1 VSDYRISTKAAV
13 SRFADV
19 GQGINTEDKTIA
31 MSLGGGKKKKKK
43 PSGFVWGGGGKPS
56 TISWC
61 GASRKLLNKPWRFT
75 RLQFCVLVRGLGVLK
90 RPRYLARVSRTFK
103 LQRDALSPHGFAEN

>member
-19 GQGINTEDKTIA
+19 GEGISTEDKTIA
-31 MSLGGGKKKKKK
+31 MSLGGG
-43 PSGFVWGGGGKPS
+43 GGGPS
-56 TISWC
+56 TISWR